1 MPASDTTAVAAP
13 VAAASPAPAVA
24 RRSTRELATLVPRSV
39 WVLLDQGMV
48 SVTNF
53 AASVAVARSA
63 GGEQLGLYFLGF
75 GGLMLAHS
83 VAKALVWTPY
93 TAAIPHKQKDDRA
106 AYTGSATVYAL
117 LIGGLGS
124 LLALAGAGVCRLA
137 AADSIYALILAAVSV
152 TAPFWLLREHVR
164 RVCLAELRVGE
175 VLLFD
180 ACACVLQ
187 LSAIGLLLTADR
199 LTGATALLT
208 VGAPVVAGLV
218 WMVVRRRDVQFSLAG
233 VKRDGAQTWPF
244 AKWLGGGAA
253 SVQVGEQGMRWLMPS
268 VHGLM
273 ATGQLAAGQQIIQ
286 LANPLVLGVSN
297 YLGPSSANVY
307 GEGGLAGLW
316 RHTVRGTY
324 WLVLCGSVATAALVT
339 LGPLFARL
347 VFGADFQE
355 VDPLL
360 ILSLALGVFSTAA
373 HLPIEFASVARSRG
387 RLLFW
392 TAILRLAINA
402 TVGAGLVWLLG
413 PMGVGLG
420 LLAGNAASLAVQWT
434 ALAREARHA

>member
-1 MPASDTTAVAAP
+1 MPPSDSTTVIAP
-13 VAAASPAPAVA
+13 VAATAARVVA
-24 RRSTRELATLVPRSV
+24 RPSVGEWLRMAPRSV
-39 WVLLDQGMV
+39 WVLFDQGMV
-48 SVTNF
+48 SLTNF
-53 AASVAVARSA
+53 AASVAVARFA

-93 TAAIPHKQKDDRA
+93 TAAVPHKSDA
-106 AYTGSATVYAL
+106 AKATFTGSATFFAVAVG
-117 LIGGLGS
+117 LIGS
-124 LLALAGAGVCRLA
+124 VVALLA
-137 AADSIYALILAAVSV
+137 AAGCWWLSPASFFPGVLAAVALA
-152 TAPFWLLREHVR
+152 APFWLLREHVR
-164 RVCLAELRVGE
+164 RVCLAELRIGE

-180 ACACVLQ
+180 IAACAIQ
-187 LSAIGLLLTADR
+187 LAAIGLLLVSDQ

-208 VGAPVVAGLV
+208 VAAPALAGFV
-218 WMVVRRRDVQFSLAG
+218 WLAIRRRRVSISLAQ
-233 VKRDGAQTWPF
+233 VKRDGAETWPF

-253 SVQVGEQGMRWLMPS
+253 SVQAGEQGMRWLMPGL
-268 VHGLM
+268 HGLM

-324 WLVLCGSVATAALVT
+324 WLVLCGSVATAGLVT

-347 VFGADFQE
+347 VFGADFEQ

-387 RLLFW
+387 KLMFW
-392 TAILRLAINA
+392 TAILRLTINA
-402 TVGAGLVWLLG
+402 TVGVCLVWLLG

-420 LLAGNAASLAVQWT
+420 LLAGNSASLAVQWT
-434 ALAREARHA
+434 ALAREVRHA